1 MSGSCCCGR
10 RLQSVSTAS
19 LAAVSASVA
28 AGQQVFANIGC
39 QGCHTQSLT
48 TGKSVISGQS
58 NVTFQPLSDFALHSM
73 GNGLADGISQG
84 NASGTEFRT
93 APLWGV
99 GQRLFFLHDGRT
111 NDLNVAIE
119 QHASN
124 GSEAN
129 QVVQNFKALPPQPQ
143 QDLLNFLR
151 SL

>member
-1 MSGSCCCGR
+1 MRMLAPPIPASAA
-10 RLQSVSTAS
+10 TAS
-19 LAAVSASVA
+19 LAAEGSSASIA
-28 AGQQVFANIGC
+28 SGQQVFANIGC
-39 QGCHTQSLT
+39 QGCHVQSLT

-58 NVTFQPLSDFALHSM
+58 NVTLQPLSDFALHSM
-73 GNGLADGISQG
+73 GNGLADGVSQG

-111 NDLNVAIE
+111 NDLNAAIE

-129 QVVQNFKALPPQPQ
+129 AVIRNYNMLRPADQ
-143 QDLLNFLR
+143 QALLNYLR